1 MHCPF
6 CQHDDTR
13 VIDSRVSD
21 DGASIRR
28 RRECAACGERFN
40 TFETAEIK
48 LPNVVKNDGRLT
60 ACTVQDESPNDLGV
74 GQAALSMA
82 SQFQV
87 DLLGPDG
94 KSRAGSYIQV
104 PVRIRIR

>member
-1 MHCPF
+1 MIASLALAAAVVANAAPAKTPS
-6 CQHDDTR
+6 DLLTPVSEPR
-13 VIDSRVSD
+13 VAV
-21 DGASIRR
+21 ALLN
-28 RRECAACGERFN
+28 C
-40 TFETAEIK
+40 
-48 LPNVVKNDGRLT
+48 LVKTDGRLT
-60 ACTVQDESPNDLGV
+60 ACTVQEESPNDLGV

-104 PVRIRIR
+104 PVKIRIR

>member
-1 MHCPF
+1 MIASLVLAAAIAANTVPAKAEADMLIPAS
-6 CQHDDTR
+6 QPR
-13 VIDSRVSD
+13 VAV
-21 DGASIRR
+21 AMLN
-28 RRECAACGERFN
+28 C
-40 TFETAEIK
+40 
-48 LPNVVKNDGRLT
+48 LVKSDGRLT
-60 ACTVQDESPNDLGV
+60 ACTVQDETPGDLGV

>member
-1 MHCPF
+1 MIASLALAAAVAATPVPAK
-6 CQHDDTR
+6 TA
-13 VIDSRVSD
+13 SD
-21 DGASIRR
+21 MLVPASQP
-28 RRECAACGERFN
+28 RE
-40 TFETAEIK
+40 
-48 LPNVVKNDGRLT
+48 VVALLNCLVKSDGRLT
-60 ACTVQDESPNDLGV
+60 GCTVQDETPSELGV

>member
-1 MHCPF
+1 MIASLALAAAIFAAAP
-6 CQHDDTR
+6 QAQAQTDLLKP
-13 VIDSRVSD
+13 VSEPRI
-21 DGASIRR
+21 AVAVLN
-28 RRECAACGERFN
+28 C
-40 TFETAEIK
+40 
-48 LPNVVKNDGRLT
+48 LVKNDGYLT

-74 GQAALSMA
+74 GQAALSMV
-82 SQFQV
+82 SQVQV

>member
-1 MHCPF
+1 MIASLALAAAVVATPVPAK
-6 CQHDDTR
+6 TA
-13 VIDSRVSD
+13 SD
-21 DGASIRR
+21 IIPASQP
-28 RRECAACGERFN
+28 REAVALLSC
-40 TFETAEIK
+40 
-48 LPNVVKNDGRLT
+48 LVKSDGRLT
-60 ACTVQDESPNDLGV
+60 GCTVQDETPGELGV

>member
-1 MHCPF
+1 MIVSLALAAVVANAAPAKA
-6 CQHDDTR
+6 QSDLLTPVSEPR
-13 VIDSRVSD
+13 VAVALLNCLVKQ
-21 DGASIRR
+21 DGH
-28 RRECAACGERFN
+28 
-40 TFETAEIK
+40 
-48 LPNVVKNDGRLT
+48 LT

-82 SQFQV
+82 SQVQV

>member
-1 MHCPF
+1 
-6 CQHDDTR
+6 
-13 VIDSRVSD
+13 VIASLALAAAVFAAAPQAQASTDLLKPVSEPRI
-21 DGASIRR
+21 AVAVLN
-28 RRECAACGERFN
+28 C
-40 TFETAEIK
+40 
-48 LPNVVKNDGRLT
+48 LVKNDGHLT

>member
-1 MHCPF
+1 MIASLVFAAAVVANASPAKAPS
-6 CQHDDTR
+6 DMLTPVSEPR
-13 VIDSRVSD
+13 VAV
-21 DGASIRR
+21 ALLN
-28 RRECAACGERFN
+28 C
-40 TFETAEIK
+40 
-48 LPNVVKNDGRLT
+48 LVKNDGRLT
-60 ACTVQDESPNDLGV
+60 ACTVQQESPNDLGV

-104 PVRIRIR
+104 PVSIRIR

>member
-1 MHCPF
+1 MIASLALAAALAANTVPAKAA
-6 CQHDDTR
+6 
-13 VIDSRVSD
+13 SD
-21 DGASIRR
+21 LLVPASQP
-28 RRECAACGERFN
+28 REAVAVLNC
-40 TFETAEIK
+40 
-48 LPNVVKNDGRLT
+48 LVKNDGRLT
-60 ACTVQDESPNDLGV
+60 ACTVQDETPSELGV

-104 PVRIRIR
+104 PVRNRIR

>member
-1 MHCPF
+1 MIASLALAAAVVATPVPAK
-6 CQHDDTR
+6 TA
-13 VIDSRVSD
+13 SD
-21 DGASIRR
+21 MLIPTSQP
-28 RRECAACGERFN
+28 REAVALLNC
-40 TFETAEIK
+40 
-48 LPNVVKNDGRLT
+48 LVKNDGRLT
-60 ACTVQDESPNDLGV
+60 GCTVQEESPSELGV

>member
-1 MHCPF
+1 VIASLVFAAAVVTNAAPAKAPSDMLTPVSEP
-6 CQHDDTR
+6 R
-13 VIDSRVSD
+13 VAV
-21 DGASIRR
+21 ALLN
-28 RRECAACGERFN
+28 C
-40 TFETAEIK
+40 
-48 LPNVVKNDGRLT
+48 LVKNDGHLT
-60 ACTVQDESPNDLGV
+60 ACTVQQESPNDLGV

-104 PVRIRIR
+104 PVSIRIR

>member
-1 MHCPF
+1 
-6 CQHDDTR
+6 
-13 VIDSRVSD
+13 VIVSLALAAAISNAAPAK
-21 DGASIRR
+21 GASDMLIPASEPRMAVAVLN
-28 RRECAACGERFN
+28 C
-40 TFETAEIK
+40 
-48 LPNVVKNDGRLT
+48 LVKNDGRLT
-60 ACTVQDESPNDLGV
+60 ACTVQDETPGDLGV

>member
-1 MHCPF
+1 
-6 CQHDDTR
+6 
-13 VIDSRVSD
+13 VIASLALAAMIANSTPAKAPSDMLTPVSQPTE
-21 DGASIRR
+21 AVAVLN
-28 RRECAACGERFN
+28 C
-40 TFETAEIK
+40 
-48 LPNVVKNDGRLT
+48 LVKTDGRLT
-60 ACTVQDESPNDLGV
+60 ACTVLGESDPELGV
-74 GQAALSMA
+74 GDAALKMA

>member
-1 MHCPF
+1 MIASLVLAAALANSAP
-6 CQHDDTR
+6 
-13 VIDSRVSD
+13 VKAPSD
-21 DGASIRR
+21 MLIPASEPRMAVAVLN
-28 RRECAACGERFN
+28 C
-40 TFETAEIK
+40 
-48 LPNVVKNDGRLT
+48 LVKNDGRLT
-60 ACTVQDESPNDLGV
+60 GCTVQDETPGDLGV

>member
-1 MHCPF
+1 MIASLVFAAAVVANAAPA
-6 CQHDDTR
+6 QAPSELLTP
-13 VIDSRVSD
+13 VS
-21 DGASIRR
+21 
-28 RRECAACGERFN
+28 EPQFAAALLNCY
-40 TFETAEIK
+40 
-48 LPNVVKNDGRLT
+48 VKNDGHLT
-60 ACTVQDESPNDLGV
+60 ACTVQDETPNDLGV

-94 KSRAGSYIQV
+94 KSRAGSYMQI

>member
-1 MHCPF
+1 MIASLALAAVVANAAPAKTSS
-6 CQHDDTR
+6 DLLTPISEPR
-13 VIDSRVSD
+13 VAV
-21 DGASIRR
+21 ALLN
-28 RRECAACGERFN
+28 C
-40 TFETAEIK
+40 
-48 LPNVVKNDGRLT
+48 LVKNDGHLT
-60 ACTVQDESPNDLGV
+60 ACTVQQESHEELGV

-104 PVRIRIR
+104 PVSIRIR

>member
-1 MHCPF
+1 MIASLALAAAIFADATPA
-6 CQHDDTR
+6 QSSSDLLKP
-13 VIDSRVSD
+13 VSEPRI
-21 DGASIRR
+21 AVAVLN
-28 RRECAACGERFN
+28 C
-40 TFETAEIK
+40 
-48 LPNVVKNDGRLT
+48 LVKNDGHLT
-60 ACTVQDESPNDLGV
+60 ACTVQEESPSDLGV
-74 GQAALSMA
+74 GQAALSMV

>member
-1 MHCPF
+1 MIASLALAAAVVTSAAPAKTPS
-6 CQHDDTR
+6 DLLTPVSEPR
-13 VIDSRVSD
+13 VAVALLNCLVKQ
-21 DGASIRR
+21 DGH
-28 RRECAACGERFN
+28 
-40 TFETAEIK
+40 
-48 LPNVVKNDGRLT
+48 LT
-60 ACTVQDESPNDLGV
+60 ACTVQEESPNDLGV
-74 GQAALSMA
+74 GQAALTMA

>member
-1 MHCPF
+1 MIASLALAAAVASAAPAKAPS
-6 CQHDDTR
+6 DLLTP
-13 VIDSRVSD
+13 VSEPKI
-21 DGASIRR
+21 AVALLN
-28 RRECAACGERFN
+28 CY
-40 TFETAEIK
+40 
-48 LPNVVKNDGRLT
+48 VKNDGRLT
-60 ACTVQDESPNDLGV
+60 ACTVQDETPNDLGV
-74 GQAALSMA
+74 GQVALSMA

>member
-1 MHCPF
+1 MIASLALAAAVVATPVPAK
-6 CQHDDTR
+6 TA
-13 VIDSRVSD
+13 SD
-21 DGASIRR
+21 MLIPASEP
-28 RRECAACGERFN
+28 REAVALLNC
-40 TFETAEIK
+40 
-48 LPNVVKNDGRLT
+48 LVKNDGRLT
-60 ACTVQDESPNDLGV
+60 GCTVQNETPSELGV
-74 GQAALSMA
+74 GQAALAMA

>member
-1 MHCPF
+1 MLIPAS
-6 CQHDDTR
+6 QPR
-13 VIDSRVSD
+13 VAV
-21 DGASIRR
+21 AMLN
-28 RRECAACGERFN
+28 C
-40 TFETAEIK
+40 
-48 LPNVVKNDGRLT
+48 LVKSDGRLT
-60 ACTVQDESPNDLGV
+60 ACTVQDETPGDLGV

>member
-1 MHCPF
+1 VIASLALAAAVVTSAAPAKTPS
-6 CQHDDTR
+6 DLLTPVSEPR
-13 VIDSRVSD
+13 VAVALLNCLVKQ
-21 DGASIRR
+21 DGH
-28 RRECAACGERFN
+28 
-40 TFETAEIK
+40 
-48 LPNVVKNDGRLT
+48 LT
-60 ACTVQDESPNDLGV
+60 ACTVQEESPGDLGV
-74 GQAALSMA
+74 GQAALTMA